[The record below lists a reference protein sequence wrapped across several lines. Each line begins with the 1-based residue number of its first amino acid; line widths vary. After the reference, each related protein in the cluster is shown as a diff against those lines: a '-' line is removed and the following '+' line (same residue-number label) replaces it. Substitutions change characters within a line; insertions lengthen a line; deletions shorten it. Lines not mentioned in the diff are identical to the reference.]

1 MPRNASASS
10 NGSCPIPRSS
20 CNSQPSRIR
29 RSRTATW
36 RRQRCGPRGR
46 CCALAREGGLAEP
59 SGVRAAWDEAGIHG
73 TARAREWDLV
83 ATVAAP
89 EIQGD
94 AVDFV
99 ALPDGS
105 LLVEEEQG
113 DANLEPLAT
122 AVEQKLQ
129 PPY

>member
-1 MPRNASASS
+1 M
-10 NGSCPIPRSS
+10 GLF
-20 CNSQPSRIR
+20 R
-29 RSRTATW
+29 RESLHER
-36 RRQRCGPRGR
+36 
-46 CCALAREGGLAEP
+46 LAREGGLVEP
-59 SGVRAAWDEAGIHG
+59 SGVRPAWDEAGIHG
-73 TARAREWDLV
+73 VPQAREWDLV

-89 EIQGD
+89 EIEAD

-113 DANLEPLAT
+113 DATLEPLAA

-129 PPY
+129 PPYPVRGARQNEDPWDASAPP

>member
-1 MPRNASASS
+1 M
-10 NGSCPIPRSS
+10 GLF
-20 CNSQPSRIR
+20 R
-29 RSRTATW
+29 RESLHDR
-36 RRQRCGPRGR
+36 
-46 CCALAREGGLAEP
+46 LAREGGLAGP
-59 SGVRAAWDEAGIHG
+59 SGARPAWDEAGIHG
-73 TARAREWDLV
+73 VARVREWDLV

-89 EIQGD
+89 DIEGD

-113 DANLEPLAT
+113 DATLDPLAA

-129 PPY
+129 PPYRARGAARPMPSGPSRPAGSRPRASRPKASESS